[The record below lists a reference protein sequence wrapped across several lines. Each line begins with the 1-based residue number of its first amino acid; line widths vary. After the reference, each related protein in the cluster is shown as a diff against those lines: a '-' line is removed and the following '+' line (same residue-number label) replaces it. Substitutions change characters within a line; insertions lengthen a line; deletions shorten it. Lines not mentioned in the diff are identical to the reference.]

1 MDQKVAIVNGLAL
14 HALNSVSMHFSPV
27 HMPSY
32 VRSSSR
38 AILPAPRAALVA
50 KLWAEF
56 KDLFDIMDKKDIL
69 EENSLFPPPFPQPFP
84 HPPPLH

>member
-32 VRSSSR
+32 VRSSPR

-69 EENSLFPPPFPQPFP
+69 KENSLFPPPFPQPFP